1 MVEGLSLAGMTE
13 TPVVIFEMQRP
24 GSATGLPT
32 RTEQGDLLFVLHA
45 GHGEFPRVLLAP
57 GSPREA
63 LFLTNKAFDLS
74 EKYQVPVFVVMDQY
88 LADTQWTYDRIDP
101 KELVYKDYRLRAER
115 FASRKS
121 YRRHALTR
129 SGVSPL
135 AVPGEAPHVVV
146 TDSDE
151 HDEEGHLVED
161 ARTRNRMVEKR
172 LGKMEALRAEMAQ
185 PLHYGAKRPD
195 LVLAG
200 WGSTYGVLREAV
212 DVLKKQGTKAAM
224 LFFSHLCPL
233 PHGPYLKTLE
243 GACRTVSVEQNA
255 TGQFASLMRSETG
268 FAFHET
274 VNKYDGRPFSVD
286 DILERLDA

>member
-1 MVEGLSLAGMTE
+1 MTE

-24 GSATGLPT
+24 GPATGLPT

-57 GSPREA
+57 GSPEQA
-63 LFLTNKAFDLS
+63 LFLTNRAFDLS

-101 KELVYKDYRLRAER
+101 KGLVYKDYRLRAER

-129 SGVSPL
+129 SGVSAL

-172 LGKMEALRAEMAQ
+172 LAKMEALRAEMAQ

-212 DVLKKQGTKAAM
+212 DVLKEQGTKAAM
-224 LFFSHLCPL
+224 LFFSHLSPL

-243 GACRTVSVEQNA
+243 GASRTVSVEQNA

-268 FAFHET
+268 FAFHES
-274 VNKYDGRPFSVD
+274 VKKYDGRPFSVD
-286 DILERLDA
+286 DILERLYA